1 MCGPV
6 PSESRRAD
14 WRLSSEIGAP
24 IRSVSS
30 NVFPIRGGGGLY
42 LAAPAGYRSRRSI
55 AFERSR
61 HGARRQHVSMKK
73 PSVKS
78 AVAPEASGFD
88 LAVVAGLA
96 KIAAANDLSEVE
108 VEREGMRIRVAR
120 QRETVTA
127 THVLAAPPVAVAAA
141 PVVAAAPN
149 LLAAETDAGAVENPG
164 TVKSPMVGTAY
175 LRPTPDAKPFV
186 EVGATVKAGD
196 KLMLVE
202 AMKTFNEIVAH
213 RAGKVT
219 QIMIEDGAPVE
230 YGQAL
235 MVIE

>member
-1 MCGPV
+1 
-6 PSESRRAD
+6 
-14 WRLSSEIGAP
+14 
-24 IRSVSS
+24 
-30 NVFPIRGGGGLY
+30 
-42 LAAPAGYRSRRSI
+42 
-55 AFERSR
+55 
-61 HGARRQHVSMKK
+61 MKK
-73 PSVKS
+73 PSVKP
-78 AVAPEASGFD
+78 AVASEAGGFD

-120 QRETVTA
+120 QRQTVTA

-149 LLAAETDAGAVENPG
+149 SLAAETGAGAIENPG

-186 EVGATVKAGD
+186 EVGAAVKAGD